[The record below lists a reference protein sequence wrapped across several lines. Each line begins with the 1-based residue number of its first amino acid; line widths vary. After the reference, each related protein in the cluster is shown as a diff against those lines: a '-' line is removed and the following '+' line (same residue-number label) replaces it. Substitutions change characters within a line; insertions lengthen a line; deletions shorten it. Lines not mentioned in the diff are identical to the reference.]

1 MPDAPIIV
9 GRISG
14 LFGVRG
20 EVRVF
25 DYSRHRGDILG
36 YDPWLLRHDDGW
48 REVFVLEGRPHKD
61 TVVVQLEGCHDR
73 ESARELIDT
82 EIAIR
87 PEQLSKLDNG
97 EYYWHQLEGMMVTNV
112 AGDDLGIVKRIIETG
127 ANDVLVVQ
135 GKREQLIPY
144 TPDTIVQVDLSTGQ
158 IRVDWELDF

>member
-1 MPDAPIIV
+1 M
-9 GRISG
+9 
-14 LFGVRG
+14 
-20 EVRVF
+20 
-25 DYSRHRGDILG
+25 G
-36 YDPWLLRHDDGW
+36 YNPWLLRHKDGW
-48 REVFVLEGRPHKD
+48 QEVSVQEGRPHKD

-112 AGDDLGIVKRIIETG
+112 AGDDLGVVKRIIETG

>member
-14 LFGVRG
+14 LFGIRG

-25 DYSRHRGDILG
+25 DFSRRRGDILG
-36 YDPWLLRHDDGW
+36 YNPWLLRHEDGW
-48 REVFVLEGRPHKD
+48 REVSVQEGRSHKD
-61 TVVVQLEGCHDR
+61 TVVVQLEGFHDR
-73 ESARELIDT
+73 ESARKLIDT

-87 PEQLSKLDNG
+87 SEQLAKLDNG
-97 EYYWHQLEGMMVTNV
+97 EYYWHQLEGMTVTNV
-112 AGDDLGIVKRIIETG
+112 GGDDLGIVKRMMETG

-135 GKREQLIPY
+135 GKRERLIPY

-158 IRVDWELDF
+158 IRVDWDLDF